1 MQSFIVDQVSIL
13 NQSLKDPTLEK
24 SPGDISSEFKRLKEV
39 NDILRQHNESLLQE
53 NSSKNTIIQLLTK
66 NQEYLNKS
74 VCNRKSVLDVGET
87 FKKVSKGL
95 LKEGSNTETSRI
107 NYSNCF
113 EVFSTTENDDDND
126 SESEKSE
133 NIITEESLTNDDV
146 RNRKNKIKKS
156 CITNRK
162 HKKNTL
168 SKKNDTQSDYNRRE
182 NFKAVSGTNKI
193 TKDHHKY
200 CLNINRMTSIYSNV
214 VRNKKKNIV
223 LFTAV
228 S

>member
-1 MQSFIVDQVSIL
+1 M
-13 NQSLKDPTLEK
+13 
-24 SPGDISSEFKRLKEV
+24 
-39 NDILRQHNESLLQE
+39 
-53 NSSKNTIIQLLTK
+53 
-66 NQEYLNKS
+66 
-74 VCNRKSVLDVGET
+74 
-87 FKKVSKGL
+87 
-95 LKEGSNTETSRI
+95 
-107 NYSNCF
+107 
-113 EVFSTTENDDDND
+113 
-126 SESEKSE
+126 
-133 NIITEESLTNDDV
+133 
-146 RNRKNKIKKS
+146 RNRKNKIQKS